1 MRAIPHRI
9 PPLRW
14 RRPAFVWTPLSL
26 AIAVG
31 WPAGLFYFDPGPQR
45 LALVAGAG
53 VFAVALITLGA
64 SWAIGRPPR
73 ARRVVV
79 LHVVI
84 AGAIAAIMAP
94 FVLTGL
100 LAAVADYE
108 HAGDGAKFTTAMSL
122 AMTPLAL
129 VVGLPITL
137 ISGIVFAWL
146 ALVRPLPDDREVLER
161 RDVQPFR

>member
-14 RRPAFVWTPLSL
+14 RQPAFLWTPIAL
-26 AIAVG
+26 AIAIG
-31 WPAGLFYFDPGPQR
+31 WPAALFSVDSAPQR
-45 LALVAGAG
+45 LALVAGAA
-53 VFAVALITLGA
+53 VFALALITLGA
-64 SWAIGRPPR
+64 SWAMGKPPR
-73 ARRVVV
+73 ARRIVV

-84 AGAIAAIMAP
+84 AGAIAALVMP
-94 FVLTGL
+94 FVLTEV
-100 LAAVADYE
+100 LAAVA
-108 HAGDGAKFTTAMSL
+108 GDGETFSIAMSL

-137 ISGIVFAWL
+137 VSGIMFAWL
-146 ALVRPLPDDREVLER
+146 ALVRQLPDDREMIER